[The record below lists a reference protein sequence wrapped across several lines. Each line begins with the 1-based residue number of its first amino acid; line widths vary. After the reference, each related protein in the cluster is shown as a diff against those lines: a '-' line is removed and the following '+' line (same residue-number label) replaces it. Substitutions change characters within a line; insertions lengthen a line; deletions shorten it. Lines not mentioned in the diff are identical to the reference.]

1 MNPFNSERISLL
13 ECPLVIPVII
23 RFEKKYVIQ
32 NNMIG
37 TFFCPRISRFVT
49 EEMVTMRS
57 KMEHILTRLVEL
69 VTTGMTKSIIA
80 VR

>member
-1 MNPFNSERISLL
+1 
-13 ECPLVIPVII
+13 
-23 RFEKKYVIQ
+23 
-32 NNMIG
+32 MIG
-37 TFFCPRISRFVT
+37 TFFCPRISRYVT

-57 KMEHILTRLVEL
+57 KMEQILTKLVDL

>member
-1 MNPFNSERISLL
+1 
-13 ECPLVIPVII
+13 
-23 RFEKKYVIQ
+23 
-32 NNMIG
+32 MIG